1 MQKGK
6 VATMSQMEITV
17 ANYTLSLR
25 FDDESSPS
33 GTVVRN
39 PDGVE
44 ASFNSPACLLH
55 LLEGMLGR
63 RAWQAHGEQILAALR
78 ALRCPCA

>member
-1 MQKGK
+1 MWE
-6 VATMSQMEITV
+6 TEIAV

-25 FDDESSPS
+25 FDDGGSTPS
-33 GTVVRN
+33 GTVVRS

-55 LLEGMLGR
+55 LLEGMVGR
-63 RAWQAHGEQILAALR
+63 RDWQAYGEQIVAALR
-78 ALRCPCA
+78 TLRYPCA

>member
-1 MQKGK
+1 MCET
-6 VATMSQMEITV
+6 VITV

-25 FDDESSPS
+25 FDNGSTSS

-44 ASFNSPACLLH
+44 ASFNSPTCLLH
-55 LLEGMLGR
+55 LMEGLVGR
-63 RAWQAHGEQILAALR
+63 RGWQAYGEQIIATLR
-78 ALRCPCA
+78 TLRCPCA